1 MEKEEI
7 EIETTAE
14 DLEHLQGE
22 EQEDAHVAG
31 EDDPGA
37 GADLNPE
44 SEDDGSEVTVSIG
57 EEPDPQAEE
66 ERKAPQWVRDLRK
79 QTREKDRRIKELE
92 AKLSAPATETKPVQV
107 GPKPRIEDFDYDA
120 NKFEAALTSWYETKR
135 RADEEERQRQAE
147 AKAQE
152 DAWKATLGSYEKA
165 KTELKVSDFQEAEL
179 EAQHD
184 LSVVQQGIVVQG
196 AKNPA
201 LVIYAIGKNPAKRKE
216 LAAITD
222 PVRFAF
228 AVANLEAQLKVTPRK
243 SKPEPERVLS
253 GSSRAISGTVDSQL
267 ERLREE
273 AARTGD
279 MSKVMAYKRQKQNP
293 KP

>member
-1 MEKEEI
+1 MDKEEI
-7 EIETTAE
+7 EIETNTE
-14 DLEHLQGE
+14 DLERQGE
-22 EQEDAHVAG
+22 EPEGAHEAG
-31 EDDPGA
+31 GEVDPGA

-44 SEDDGSEVTVSIG
+44 SGAEGDEVEVSIG
-57 EEPDPQAEE
+57 GEPDPQAEE

-79 QTREKDRRIKELE
+79 QNRELVRQNRELE
-92 AKLSAPATETKPVQV
+92 QRIAKPAETIPADPGKKPT
-107 GPKPRIEDFDYDA
+107 IEDFDYDA
-120 NKFEAALTSWYETKR
+120 GKFESALTQWFEKKN
-135 RADEEERQRQAE
+135 RADQEQQRRKAE

-152 DAWKATLGSYEKA
+152 DAWTATLGQYEKLKA
-165 KTELKVSDFQEAEL
+165 ELKVGDFQEAEL
-179 EAQHD
+179 ETQNA

-201 LVIYAIGKNPAKRKE
+201 LVVYAIGKNPAKAKE
-216 LAAITD
+216 LSAITD
-222 PVRFAF
+222 PVKFAF
-228 AVANLEAQLKVTPRK
+228 AIANLEAQLKVTPRK

-253 GSSRAISGTVDSQL
+253 GSTRSLSATVDSTL